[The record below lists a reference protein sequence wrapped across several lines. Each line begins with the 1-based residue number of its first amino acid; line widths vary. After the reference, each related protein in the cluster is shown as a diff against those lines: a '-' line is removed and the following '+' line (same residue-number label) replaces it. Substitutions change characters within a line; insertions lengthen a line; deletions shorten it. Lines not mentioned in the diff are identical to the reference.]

1 MIAARFPAAMTEN
14 RTTSFLQSTS
24 HVLVVGAGVVYLFGF
39 IIVSIFDASYGI
51 ADFNLFRTKVI
62 AVGTLFVF
70 LLAVPM
76 MMTFRMFAFFDMT
89 VEHAGVTGLTVTP
102 QNRPLII
109 AFVALSIPFACYGL
123 TLPLFFLF
131 TTFPGW
137 AGIGFGYF
145 LLAAA
150 LMATLGV
157 FGKKWFDSHPLP
169 FVLLSSLNTAVFF
182 IILLAYA
189 ARSIFW
195 FVVWLSLVC
204 LFTLQVSLRMLKP
217 EEARKTEWE
226 RLFLTIVPA
235 VFFIY
240 AAKVYPN
247 IRHGIGGGAPVPIVL
262 HLTKKL
268 PVFDSETVPVSLIDE
283 TEQGYYVLRGSDKAM
298 FVARGLVEEVEF
310 LRSEPTTNT
319 QGKKP

>member
-1 MIAARFPAAMTEN
+1 MTEN

-39 IIVSIFDASYGI
+39 IIVSIFDASYGV

-76 MMTFRMFAFFDMT
+76 LMTFRMFAFFGLT
-89 VEHAGVTGLTVTP
+89 VEHAPTAGLTVEP
-102 QNRPLII
+102 RNRPFL
-109 AFVALSIPFACYGL
+109 VADVAVSIPFACIGL
-123 TLPLFFLF
+123 SFLLPFLF
-131 TTFPGW
+131 NTNPEWRG
-137 AGIGFGYF
+137 AGFGLF
-145 LLAAA
+145 MLLAVLRIA
-150 LMATLGV
+150 LGFSAR
-157 FGKKWFDSHPLP
+157 KWFNARP
-169 FVLLSSLNTAVFF
+169 FLFVFF
-182 IILLAYA
+182 DSITTVALLVVLFRYT
-189 ARSIFW
+189 ARGFFW
-195 FVVWLSLVC
+195 FIVWLSLVC
-204 LFTLQVSLRMLKP
+204 LFTLQVTSRIRKP
-217 EEARKTEWE
+217 EEARRTEWE
-226 RLFLTIVPA
+226 RLFLTIVPII
-235 VFFIY
+235 FGLY
-240 AAKVYPN
+240 ATKVYPN
-247 IRHGIGGGAPVPIVL
+247 IRHHYGGGAPVPIVL

-310 LRSEPTTNT
+310 LPSTPAANT